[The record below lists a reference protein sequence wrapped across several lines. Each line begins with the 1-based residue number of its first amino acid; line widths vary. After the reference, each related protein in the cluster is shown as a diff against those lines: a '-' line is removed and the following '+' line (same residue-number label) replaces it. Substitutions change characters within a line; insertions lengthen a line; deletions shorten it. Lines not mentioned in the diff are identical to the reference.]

1 MRAVDSRNRLCRATN
16 SSGTMALIWTT
27 KVGRKWVLLLLSFI
41 ISYVCASPLQLV
53 PPSLI
58 KNLARGSALKMMADL
73 SGGLPMEVWK
83 SSVVLDR
90 IRSQKARR
98 PTKNSFQVLQDILDE
113 RGIQGMW
120 TGCSARMVEG
130 FFSGAVLLAG
140 KETLRRSLMASP
152 FMCKALS
159 PAVIGFIA
167 GAGGGATQALVMA
180 PTSFLVTATTA
191 KGDHSV
197 LEAAKEV
204 WDSEGIRGIYRG
216 SSAVAARQATNWA
229 SRQGFTELIR
239 PRISIQGVPGEIIA
253 GCLGGAF
260 SCWNTPF
267 EVARIHSQ
275 SKSFMSG
282 SNKSKAASVSLL
294 ATMQSVADQQGIQG
308 LFVGLGPRIV
318 QACYQ
323 TVFLVCIPRLID

>member
-1 MRAVDSRNRLCRATN
+1 MKMRVIQR
-16 SSGTMALIWTT
+16 
-27 KVGRKWVLLLLSFI
+27 WVLLLSI
-41 ISYVCASPLQLV
+41 TISYVWASPLHL
-53 PPSLI
+53 PPSVLG
-58 KNLARGSALKMMADL
+58 NLARGSALKMIADL

-83 SSVVLDR
+83 SSMILEH
-90 IRSQKARR
+90 IRSQEANRKAR
-98 PTKNSFQVLQDILDE
+98 NSIRVLQDLLKE

-140 KETLRRSLMASP
+140 KQTLRRSLSATPLARTM
-152 FMCKALS
+152 S

-167 GAGGGATQALVMA
+167 GAGGGAAQALVMA

-191 KGDHSV
+191 QDGHSV
-197 LEAAKEV
+197 LEAAREA
-204 WDSEGIRGIYRG
+204 WAREGLRGIYRG

-239 PRISIQGVPGEIIA
+239 PRIKIQGVSGEIIA

-275 SKSFMSG
+275 SKLYIARGKYDSG
-282 SNKSKAASVSLL
+282 TKHSSLL
-294 ATMQSVADQQGIQG
+294 ATMQSVAEQQGVGG

-318 QACYQ
+318 QSCYQ

>member
-1 MRAVDSRNRLCRATN
+1 MLFSIQIRR
-16 SSGTMALIWTT
+16 
-27 KVGRKWVLLLLSFI
+27 F
-41 ISYVCASPLQLV
+41 CASQLPFV
-53 PPSLI
+53 PSSVLN
-58 KNLARGSALKMMADL
+58 NLARGSALKMMADL

-83 SSVVLDR
+83 SSVVLEH
-90 IRSQKARR
+90 IKAKESRR
-98 PTKNSFQVLQDILDE
+98 PAKSSLQVFRCLLQE
-113 RGIQGMW
+113 RGIRGMW

-152 FMCKALS
+152 VVCKVLS
-159 PAVIGFIA
+159 PAVIGFVA

-191 KGDHSV
+191 KGEQSV

-204 WDSEGIRGIYRG
+204 WDSEGLCGIYRG

-239 PRISIQGVPGEIIA
+239 PRIRIPGVSGEIVA

-275 SKSFMSG
+275 SKLYMG
-282 SNKSKAASVSLL
+282 NKKRKGESLSLL
-294 ATMQSVADQQGIQG
+294 TTMQNVADEQGIQG

-323 TVFLVCIPRLID
+323 TVFLVCIPRILD